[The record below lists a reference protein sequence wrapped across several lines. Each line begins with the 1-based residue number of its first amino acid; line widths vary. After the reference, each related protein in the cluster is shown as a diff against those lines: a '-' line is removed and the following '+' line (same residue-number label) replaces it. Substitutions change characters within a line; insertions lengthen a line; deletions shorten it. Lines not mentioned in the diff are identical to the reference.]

1 MYISQNKF
9 DLNLPLFIARRMR
22 LNPKFKGSVSV
33 LIIKIAKVAVALG
46 ITMILIAVATGKGLQ
61 EEIQNKTVAFNGH
74 LVVAPFE
81 NSESMISI
89 LPIENDM
96 IFEMLKNE
104 SGVTHVQKVALK
116 GGLLKSDDQFEGI
129 VFKGVTQDYQWKLL
143 KSFLVSGDFPQ
154 FGEKASNK
162 YYFLR
167 SLRNGSLLLW
177 G

>member
-33 LIIKIAKVAVALG
+33 QIIKIAKVAVALG

-89 LPIENDM
+89 LPIENDIK
-96 IFEMLKNE
+96 IFEMLKKRTWCN
-104 SGVTHVQKVALK
+104 SRPKVALK
-116 GGLLKSDDQFEGI
+116 GGLLKSGNQFEGI
-129 VFKGVTQDYQWKLL
+129 VFKGVTQDYQWQLL
-143 KSFLVSGDFPQ
+143 KSFWSQVTFLSSAKKPPT
-154 FGEKASNK
+154 K
-162 YYFLR
+162 YYCLR
-167 SLRNGSLLLW
+167 SLRNGSQLL
-177 G
+177 